1 MSNRLFTTVPVPKF
15 PRSNFSLSRP
25 VLFTPRM
32 HKEYPTEIIEI
43 IPGDGMKIHTEAYA
57 KSQPMVAPTF
67 AKMDVSQEAFFVPCW
82 QLSKHFDDFITGGE
96 RGTNMD
102 KMPFVTVNW
111 VYNSLQSRINNSFGI
126 FLGYICNYFFS

>member
-1 MSNRLFTTVPVPKF
+1 MSNKLFTTVPVPRF
-15 PRSNFSLSRP
+15 PRSTFNLSRP

-67 AKMDVSQEAFFVPCW
+67 AKMDVAQESFFVPCW
-82 QLSKHFDDFITGGE
+82 QLSEHFDDFITGGE
-96 RGTNMD
+96 RGTYTD
-102 KMPFVTVNW
+102 KMPYVNVSW
-111 VYNSLQSRINNSFGI
+111 KYLKRSAIN
-126 FLGYICNYFFS
+126 